1 MRFKLYFELENP
13 EIPIQYRK
21 NIISFFKLAL
31 SEYNEQYYKK
41 FYNEKD
47 PIIKGYTFSTYF
59 KKPKIQEEK
68 IILEDKRFELNISVE
83 DYETAIILYNSFNK
97 QKYKKFALNKNSWT
111 LKNISMTMEKEITT
125 DKIAIKFQS
134 PLCVRNREKNK
145 DFYYSFEHK
154 EFEDILKVNI
164 KQQLK
169 ITNLPETTVDNFK
182 IAPINPKK
190 VLIKF
195 YEKCLECSTGT
206 FEISGNKELLK
217 YLYQARNAEA
227 NIQQDLE
234 CFK

>member
-47 PIIKGYTFSTYF
+47 PIIKDYTFSTYF
-59 KKPKIQEEK
+59 KKTKIQEEK
-68 IILEDKRFELNISVE
+68 IILEDKQFELNISVE
-83 DYETAIILYNSFNK
+83 NYETAIILYNSFNK
-97 QKYKKFALNKNSWT
+97 QKNKKFALNRNSWI
-111 LKNISMTMEKEITT
+111 LKNISMIMEKEITS

-134 PLCVRNREKNK
+134 PLCVRNRENNK
-145 DFYYSFEHK
+145 DFYYSSKHK
-154 EFEDILKVNI
+154 EFEDVLKINI

-169 ITNLPETTVDNFK
+169 ITNLPETIVNDFK
-182 IAPINPKK
+182 ITPINPKK
-190 VLIKF
+190 IVVKF

-206 FEISGNKELLK
+206 FEISGNKELLT
-217 YLYQARNAEA
+217 YLYKARNAEA

>member
-13 EIPIQYRK
+13 EISIQYRK

-47 PIIKGYTFSTYF
+47 PIIKDYTFSTYF
-59 KKPKIQEEK
+59 KKPKVQKEK
-68 IILEDKRFELNISVE
+68 ILLEDKQFELNISVE
-83 DYETAIILYNSFNK
+83 NYETAIILYNSFNK
-97 QKYKKFALNKNSWT
+97 QKNKKFALNRNSWI
-111 LKNISMTMEKEITT
+111 LKNISMIMEKEITS

-134 PLCVRNREKNK
+134 PLCVRNRENNK
-145 DFYYSFEHK
+145 DFYYSSKHK
-154 EFEDILKVNI
+154 EFEDVLKINI

-169 ITNLPETTVDNFK
+169 ITNLPETIVNDFK
-182 IAPINPKK
+182 ITPINPKK
-190 VLIKF
+190 IVVKF

-206 FEISGNKELLK
+206 FEISGNKELLT
-217 YLYQARNAEA
+217 YLYKARNAEA

>member
-21 NIISFFKLAL
+21 NIISFFKFAL

-47 PIIKGYTFSTYF
+47 PIIKDYTFSTYF

-68 IILEDKRFELNISVE
+68 IILEDKQFELNISVE

-97 QKYKKFALNKNSWT
+97 QKNKKFALNRNSWI
-111 LKNISMTMEKEITT
+111 LKNISMIMEKEITS

-134 PLCVRNREKNK
+134 PLCVRSRENNK
-145 DFYYSFEHK
+145 DFYYSSEHK
-154 EFEDILKVNI
+154 EFEDVLKINI

-169 ITNLPETTVDNFK
+169 ITNLPETIVDDFK
-182 IAPINPKK
+182 ITPINPKK
-190 VLIKF
+190 IVVKF

-206 FEISGNKELLK
+206 FEITGNKELLT
-217 YLYQARNAEA
+217 YLYKARNAEA

>member
-31 SEYNEQYYKK
+31 SEYDKQYYKK

-47 PIIKGYTFSTYF
+47 PIIKDYTFSTYF

-68 IILEDKRFELNISVE
+68 IILEDTQFELNISVE
-83 DYETAIILYNSFNK
+83 DYNTAIILYNSFNK
-97 QKYKKFALNKNSWT
+97 QKYKKFALNKNSWI
-111 LKNISMTMEKEITT
+111 LKNISMIMEKEITT

-134 PLCVRNREKNK
+134 PLCVRNRENNK

-154 EFEDILKVNI
+154 EFEDVLKINI

-169 ITNLPETTVDNFK
+169 ITNFPETIADDFK
-182 IAPINPKK
+182 ITAINPKK
-190 VLIKF
+190 IVVKF

-206 FEISGNKELLK
+206 FEISGNKELLT
-217 YLYQARNAEA
+217 YLYKARNAEA